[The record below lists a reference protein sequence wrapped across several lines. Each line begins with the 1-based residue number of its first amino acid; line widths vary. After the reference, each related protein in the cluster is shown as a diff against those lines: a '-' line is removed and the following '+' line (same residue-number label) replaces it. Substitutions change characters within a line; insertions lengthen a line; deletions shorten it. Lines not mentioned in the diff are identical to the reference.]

1 MAKSETDLVEK
12 IAIII
17 AFLFFLIGL
26 AVLNVGVLNPIT
38 TLMAISMIIVIMTQ
52 IVVISILYKIE
63 KNLRKK

>member
-1 MAKSETDLVEK
+1 MAKQETDMVEK

-26 AVLNVGVLNPIT
+26 AVLNIGVLSPIT
-38 TLMAISMIIVIMTQ
+38 TLMAISLIIVVMTQ

-63 KNLRKK
+63 KNLEKK